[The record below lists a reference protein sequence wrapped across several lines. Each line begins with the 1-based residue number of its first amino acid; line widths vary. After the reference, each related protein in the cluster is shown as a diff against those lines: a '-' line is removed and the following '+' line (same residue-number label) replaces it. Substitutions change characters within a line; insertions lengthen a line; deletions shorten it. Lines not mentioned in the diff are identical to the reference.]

1 MTKAYKATT
10 NRSPKNGYPL
20 SFNSRTRSSAEK
32 F

>member
-1 MTKAYKATT
+1 MTGLNKATT

-20 SFNSRTRSSAEK
+20 SFNSRTHSGAET